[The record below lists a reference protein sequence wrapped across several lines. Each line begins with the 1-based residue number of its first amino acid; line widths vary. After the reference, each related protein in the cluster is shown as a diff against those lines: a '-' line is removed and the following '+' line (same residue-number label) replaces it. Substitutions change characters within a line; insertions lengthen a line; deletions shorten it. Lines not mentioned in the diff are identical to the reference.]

1 MTTITTTTTTY
12 LQFELEEKLGVRRL
26 LGPTAATMC
35 APALGAS
42 AASATYFAT
51 AGPRAAGL
59 AGVMGLGVVGATYV
73 TYSVLGIPYG
83 SQGFLFF

>member
-1 MTTITTTTTTY
+1 M
-12 LQFELEEKLGVRRL
+12 
-26 LGPTAATMC
+26 GPSAATFC
-35 APALGAS
+35 SPAFGAS
-42 AASATYFAT
+42 AAAATYFAT

-59 AGVMGLGVVGATYV
+59 AGVMGIGAVGVTYA